1 MATPIT
7 GTCDPA
13 FAAVRDAFAENFA
26 ARGEVGA
33 GVSIVIDGRT
43 VVDLAGGWADEA
55 RTRPWQT
62 DTLVNVYSVGKAFI
76 GLLALQL
83 VDQGRIDLDAPIA
96 EVWPEFAAGGKE
108 SATLRQALCHQAAVP
123 AIREPLT
130 DADLWNWRRMTDA
143 LAATDAWWEPGTRHA
158 YHTNTYG
165 HLVGGVVHRVT
176 GQMPSERLRLVTDP
190 LRADVWFGVPG
201 PERQR
206 CADVIWD
213 PSRPMPTDI
222 DPQQLEGDAQMLVL
236 GYFNPPGYSSNGVVN
251 TYEWRRA
258 EIPSTNGH
266 GSANGVARI
275 YAALLQEGRLLSP
288 SLLAE
293 ATRVQSEGWCP
304 VLAEDS
310 RFGLGF
316 KPTVPHRPFGP
327 NPRSFGHFG
336 TGGAV
341 GFADPDAGVAFGYV
355 MNHVIPRWQSTRNRS
370 LIDAVYACL

>member
-130 DADLWNWRRMTDA
+130 DADLWNWQRMTDA
-143 LAATDAWWEPGTRHA
+143 LAATEAWWEPGTRHA